1 MSQWAIGRLRVGVF
15 SHRDAAK
22 GPSVQ
27 HSEAQ
32 NLHARIGGT
41 RQEQTKN
48 GNDVMERNAAGLPA
62 LIATAATPAVRKL
75 DRIDVCVARP
85 ARVRN
90 FLGGGEANFE
100 SDRRAI
106 EYAAGDMPGGMEAA
120 RATVRSLGTF
130 MVRAVRYLGG
140 ECGVRQYMNLG
151 TPIPTADDVHVV
163 AQHMAPESRIM
174 YFGNDPVVM
183 AHAHSL
189 RRSTRDGVAGY
200 VHTKLRHPD
209 ELLEKAAATLDFASP
224 VAVMLLGTLAFV
236 PDEHDPHGI
245 VAKLQEALPAG
256 SYLVVAHT
264 TDLYKGVTEAAER
277 LSETLGEPF
286 VVRSRARIARFF
298 DGLDIVKPGLVQ
310 IDQWRPDPNAPPPDM
325 PYPVPILTGIGCKP

>member
-236 PDEHDPHGI
+236 PDEHDPPRHRGQ
-245 VAKLQEALPAG
+245 AAGGAPGRELPRRRPHDRPLQGGHRGCGAPQRDTGRALRGAIPCEDCTVLRRPG
-256 SYLVVAHT
+256 HRQT
-264 TDLYKGVTEAAER
+264 
-277 LSETLGEPF
+277 
-286 VVRSRARIARFF
+286 RSGP
-298 DGLDIVKPGLVQ
+298 D
-310 IDQWRPDPNAPPPDM
+310 RPMAP
-325 PYPVPILTGIGCKP
+325 